1 MSGARSHH
9 YYNAT
14 APSLLSFVLIT
25 VVCQI
30 AACGLGCVPPPPDLP
45 EICHNYTP
53 SALSSGVTMETP
65 TVTMRREDLREGD
78 LYFPSAV
85 SD

>member
-1 MSGARSHH
+1 MSGAQSHH
-9 YYNAT
+9 YYNAM

-30 AACGLGCVPPPPDLP
+30 AACGLGHVPPPPDLP

-53 SALSSGVTMETP
+53 S
-65 TVTMRREDLREGD
+65 TVVFWCCHGNPCHHDEAGGL
-78 LYFPSAV
+78 V
-85 SD
+85 